1 MRVTMVL
8 CLLVSVTF
16 LACERKESA
25 AAAAAVEGRA
35 CEPGVSDA
43 SCAPAATAA
52 VARVVFIDKE
62 NACQCTQKRVDAAWT
77 VLQGA
82 LAGRKDVS
90 VERIHIDTEM
100 MRVAPYRQM
109 RPMMVLPA
117 MYFLDGSGV
126 LVEMLQGE
134 VTPGQVVAVLATKGA
149 AR

>member
-1 MRVTMVL
+1 ML
-8 CLLVSVTF
+8 CLLLSVT
-16 LACERKESA
+16 LAACERKESA
-25 AAAAAVEGRA
+25 AATIKGRSS
-35 CEPGVSDA
+35 EPGVSDA

-82 LAGRKDVS
+82 LAARKGVS

-100 MRVAPYRQM
+100 MRVEPYRRM
-109 RPMMVLPA
+109 RPMIALPA

-134 VTPGQVVAVLATKGA
+134 VTPAQVVAVLATAGA
-149 AR
+149 AQ

>member
-1 MRVTMVL
+1 MRVTIML
-8 CLLVSVTF
+8 CLLLSVT
-16 LACERKESA
+16 LAACERKESA
-25 AAAAAVEGRA
+25 AATIKGRA
-35 CEPGVSDA
+35 SEPGVSDA

-82 LAGRKDVS
+82 LAARKDVS

-100 MRVAPYRQM
+100 TRAEPYRRM
-109 RPMMVLPA
+109 RPMMALPA

-126 LVEMLQGE
+126 LVELLQGE
-134 VTPGQVVAVLATKGA
+134 VTSAQVAGVLATAGA